1 MYKNEILEEERTIN
15 LKIAKE
21 NYITEKSI
29 NQVEYKKI
37 GTQRTKDIKNNI
49 NDENTKINK
58 DKKFIIKNRTNNIE
72 SIINIIEIHLSIF
85 QYFIRKIIITISF
98 IVNILIYFPFI
109 HLNKIISLFLKY
121 FKYIIINI
129 TCKYLLK
136 FSNYDKKTEND
147 FLNIKDIIIFVKKI
161 FVEKRREEKRREYLL
176 Y

>member
-21 NYITEKSI
+21 KYITENII

-37 GTQRTKDIKNNI
+37 GTQRTKDIKSNL

-58 DKKFIIKNRTNNIE
+58 DKKCIIKNRTNNIE

-147 FLNIKDIIIFVKKI
+147 FLNIKDIIIFIKKLCA
-161 FVEKRREEKRREYLL
+161 EKRREEKRREYLL